1 MFKLPLLLILTL
13 FSAVWSG
20 VSSGQDLKVGY
31 MDISRVLKDA
41 PQSEFAR
48 KTLKQ
53 EFNPRDE
60 KIVEMQKSLKKLSD
74 QQERGAKLMS
84 KADNIKLER
93 KIVSLKRDIKRAKEE
108 FNEDFNLRRNE
119 ELTKLHKLINKTT
132 VRIAKK
138 LQYDIILS
146 DNVLYNSDRVDITG
160 MVIKELIKL
169 KSNSKNTSKKSN

>member
-1 MFKLPLLLILTL
+1 MYKLPLLLVLIL

-20 VSSGQDLKVGY
+20 VSSGQELKVGY
-31 MDISRVLKDA
+31 MDISQVLKDA
-41 PQSEFAR
+41 PQSESAR

-60 KIVEMQKSLKKLSD
+60 KIVGMQKNLKKLSD
-74 QQERGAKLMS
+74 QQERDSKLMS

-119 ELTKLHKLINKTT
+119 ELAKLHKLINRTT
-132 VRIAKK
+132 VSIAKK

-146 DNVLYNSDRVDITG
+146 DNVLYNSNRVDITG
-160 MVIKELIKL
+160 MVIKELKKI
-169 KSNSKNTSKKSN
+169 KSNTKKSSKKSN